1 MIEIVKTYAVAL
13 LLAFGIEF
21 AIETYIVPW
30 LSFIPKDSIW
40 RNSLKVLSLGAS
52 VGLALFYHLD
62 APSLLLE
69 QPATQIGMAFTG
81 VIIGGGVDVVHTAF
95 RKYVLE
101 KPIS

>member
-1 MIEIVKTYAVAL
+1 MIEVIKTYAVAL

-21 AIETYIVPW
+21 AIETYVVPW
-30 LSFIPKDSIW
+30 FDSIPEGSIW
-40 RNSLKVLSLGAS
+40 RNGFKALSLGVS

-69 QPATQIGMAFTG
+69 ATPTQIGMIFTG
-81 VIIGGGVDVVHTAF
+81 IIIGGGVDVVHTAF

-101 KPIS
+101 PSTS

>member
-1 MIEIVKTYAVAL
+1 MEILKTYAVAL

-21 AIETYIVPW
+21 AIESYVVPW
-30 LSFIPKDSIW
+30 FSWVPWDSIW
-40 RNSLKVLSLGAS
+40 RNGLKVLSLGTS

-69 QPATQIGMAFTG
+69 AAPTQIGMVFTG
-81 VIIGGGVDVVHTAF
+81 IIIGGGVDVVHTAF

-101 KPIS
+101 KPIA

>member
-1 MIEIVKTYAVAL
+1 MIEVIKTYAVAL

-21 AIETYIVPW
+21 AIESYIVPW

-69 QPATQIGMAFTG
+69 AAPTQIGMIFTG

>member
-1 MIEIVKTYAVAL
+1 MIEVIKTYAVAL

-21 AIETYIVPW
+21 AIESYVVPW
-30 LSFIPKDSIW
+30 FSWVPVYSIW
-40 RNSLKVLSLGAS
+40 RNGLKVLSLGAS

-69 QPATQIGMAFTG
+69 AAPTQIGMIFTG
-81 VIIGGGVDVVHTAF
+81 IIIGGGVDVVHTAF

>member
-21 AIETYIVPW
+21 AIESYVVPW
-30 LSFIPKDSIW
+30 FNWVPEGSIW
-40 RNSLKVLSLGAS
+40 RNGLKVLSLGAS

-69 QPATQIGMAFTG
+69 ATPTQIGMVFTG
-81 VIIGGGVDVVHTAF
+81 IIIGGGVDVVHTTF
-95 RKYVLE
+95 RQYVLE
-101 KPIS
+101 NL